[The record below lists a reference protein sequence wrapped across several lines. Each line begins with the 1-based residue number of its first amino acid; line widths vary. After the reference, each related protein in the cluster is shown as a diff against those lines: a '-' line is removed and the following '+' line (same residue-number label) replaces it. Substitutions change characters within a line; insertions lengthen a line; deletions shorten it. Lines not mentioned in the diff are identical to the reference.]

1 MKILPKYKEIIR
13 FQGDKYGVLDR
24 VSKENRCN
32 GCCFQRNEGSTR
44 ASCAKPWL
52 PFYHSCSETFRHDKC
67 YIIYKKIL

>member
-24 VSKENRCN
+24 VSKGNRCN
-32 GCCFQRNEGSTR
+32 GCFFQRNEGSTR
-44 ASCAKPWL
+44 ASCMKPWL
-52 PFYHSCSETFRHDKC
+52 PFYHSCSETFRDDKC

>member
-13 FQGDKYGVLDR
+13 FQGNRYGVLDR

-44 ASCAKPWL
+44 ASCTKHLL
-52 PFYHSCSETFRHDKC
+52 PYNNTKSKTFRDDTC

>member
-24 VSKENRCN
+24 VSKRDRCD
-32 GCCFQRNEGSTR
+32 GCCFQRNEGHTR
-44 ASCAKPWL
+44 PSCVKPWL
-52 PFYHSCSETFRHDKC
+52 PFFHSCSENFRDDKC